1 MVKAGGKRKTAYLRI
16 SLILAL
22 FVLLAGVLS
31 VPATSMAAGEIYSQ
45 EDFYDLLADQL
56 SRRELLQRY
65 PTPDRNLGKSLV
77 HMDWNKFEGHYN
89 EQEPL
94 KSGCYLMYYV
104 DSITLSYR
112 SGYLQ
117 SLLNYKYTSLEM
129 DTHFEKMKKLAVEL
143 KGETEFDTVL
153 NVHDYLIKNFEY
165 DQRKELGNH
174 TDIEGFRD
182 GVMVCSG
189 YSLAAYY
196 LLNAAGVKARV
207 ITGFGGDSAT
217 QQGENHMWNMV
228 QLDGK
233 WYNMDITWD
242 DNGSEPVYTYFL
254 KCDKEFPMH
263 KRLGN
268 YDNSYFNGLV
278 NSASYKLPGKLTG
291 NNLIKYLAFALGVV
305 ILLLLITFRKKK
317 ANGDE
322 RVIWNGGQVTDW
334 QQNIHPGENVI
345 RDKYGNVYRDLHS
358 YGDANEGLS
367 RDLNRNPYSTDFGA
381 PGYGGGTDLE
391 YENDDPDEE

>member
-1 MVKAGGKRKTAYLRI
+1 MNSSGRKRKTAYFRI
-16 SLILAL
+16 PLFLLLFALLLGTVPLKSL
-22 FVLLAGVLS
+22 
-31 VPATSMAAGEIYSQ
+31 AAGEVYSR

-56 SRRELLQRY
+56 SRRELLMRY
-65 PTPDRNLGKSLV
+65 PTPDKNLGKSLV

-89 EQEPL
+89 ETEPL

-117 SLLNYKYTSLEM
+117 SLLCYRYSSLDM
-129 DTHFEKMKKLAVEL
+129 DTHFDKMKKLAVEL

-182 GVMVCSG
+182 GIMVCSG

-207 ITGFGGDSAT
+207 ITGFGGDPST
-217 QQGENHMWNMV
+217 EQGENHMWNMV

-242 DNGSEPVYTYFL
+242 DNGAEPVYQYFL
-254 KCDKEFPMH
+254 KSDREFPMH
-263 KRLGN
+263 KRMGN
-268 YDNSYFNGLV
+268 YDSNYFNNLV
-278 NSASYKLPGKLTG
+278 NSESYPLPGKLLG
-291 NNLIKYLAFALGVV
+291 SNMIKYLAFLLGVV
-305 ILLLLITFRKKK
+305 ILLLLMTFRVKKEK
-317 ANGDE
+317 KVQVISIRDPRDVGYDDPGEGYGAGPRDVGYDDPGDWDGIVPGDE
-322 RVIWNGGQVTDW
+322 ED
-334 QQNIHPGENVI
+334 
-345 RDKYGNVYRDLHS
+345 
-358 YGDANEGLS
+358 
-367 RDLNRNPYSTDFGA
+367 
-381 PGYGGGTDLE
+381 
-391 YENDDPDEE
+391 DDPDKE